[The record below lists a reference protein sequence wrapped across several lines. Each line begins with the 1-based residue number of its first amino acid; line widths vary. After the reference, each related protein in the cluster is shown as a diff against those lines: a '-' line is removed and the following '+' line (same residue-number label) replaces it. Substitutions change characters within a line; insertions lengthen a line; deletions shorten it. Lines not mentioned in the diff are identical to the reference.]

1 MSELARTG
9 QPPLLVVLSGP
20 SGAGKDAV
28 LIRMKA
34 MGIPFHY
41 VVTATT
47 RPQRRGETHGVD
59 YLFMSD
65 GEFSRMRDRN
75 ELLEAAEV
83 YGYWYGVPKSQVK
96 DALDQ
101 GKDVMLKIDVQGAAT
116 IRRLIPQSVH
126 IFLTLPSL
134 NEYEQRL
141 RQRKTESET
150 QLKVRLGEVFAEM
163 KSLPLFDYIVVN
175 RQGEL
180 DSAVSRITAI
190 VTAEKCRVN
199 PRGAEF
205 SF

>member
-9 QPPLLVVLSGP
+9 QAPLLVVLSGP

-28 LIRMKA
+28 LNRMRGI
-34 MGIPFHY
+34 GIPFHY
-41 VVTATT
+41 VVTTTT

-65 GEFSRMRDRN
+65 EEFSRMLAGN

-96 DALDQ
+96 DAMNE
-101 GKDVMLKIDVQGAAT
+101 GKDVILKIDVQGAAT
-116 IRRLIPQSVH
+116 IRRLVPQSVH
-126 IFLTLPSL
+126 IFLTLPSID
-134 NEYEQRL
+134 EYEQRL
-141 RQRKTESET
+141 RQRKTESEP
-150 QLKVRLGEVFAEM
+150 QLKVRLSKVVEEM

-175 RQGEL
+175 HQGEL

-190 VTAEKCRVN
+190 VHAEKCRVN
-199 PRGAEF
+199 PRRADLPF
-205 SF
+205 

>member
-1 MSELARTG
+1 MSEPARRG
-9 QPPLLVVLSGP
+9 QTPLLVVLSGP

-28 LIRMKA
+28 LNRMKG

-47 RPQRRGETHGVD
+47 RPQRRGETDGVD

-65 GEFSRMRDRN
+65 EEFSRMLAGN

-96 DALDQ
+96 DAMNE

-116 IRRLIPQSVH
+116 IRRLVPQSVN
-126 IFLTLPSL
+126 IFLTLPSID
-134 NEYEQRL
+134 EYEQRL
-141 RQRKTESET
+141 RLRKTESEP
-150 QLKVRLGEVFAEM
+150 QLKVRLSKVVEEM

-175 RQGEL
+175 HQGEL

-190 VTAEKCRVN
+190 VQAEKCRVN
-199 PRGAEF
+199 PRRADLPF
-205 SF
+205 